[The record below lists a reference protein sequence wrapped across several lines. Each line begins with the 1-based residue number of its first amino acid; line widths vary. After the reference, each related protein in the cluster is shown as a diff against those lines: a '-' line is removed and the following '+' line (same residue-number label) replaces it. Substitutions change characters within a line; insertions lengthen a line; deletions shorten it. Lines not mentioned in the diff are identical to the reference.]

1 MRSLAVILSL
11 GLITGCASHRDKTT
25 APPPPVAQLSQPSAA
40 LAFDVPGMQPLPE
53 YVFARDLRQ
62 HAAYVGF
69 DTAITTYAYVRTDD
83 RQYIYDRFTDF
94 ERQAVSAKMWVST
107 R

>member
-1 MRSLAVILSL
+1 MRGLAVIMSL
-11 GLITGCASHRDKTT
+11 LLVTGCASKSKKN

-40 LAFDVPGMQPLPE
+40 LAFDVPGVMPVPE
-53 YVFARDLRQ
+53 FVFGRDFRE
-62 HAAYVGF
+62 HAAYVGY
-69 DTAITTYAYVRTDD
+69 DEAIVTYAYVRTDD

-94 ERQAVSAKMWVST
+94 ERQAVSAKTWVSV